1 MPLATTTHAGQIY
14 MYKDSNGS
22 TLLTNRKSADRSLT
36 KVKVTYYPDSNIH
49 SYRNWGNSE
58 ASVLPSYSRNKN
70 AFDHIIQQAAQQH
83 GVSEGLIK
91 AVMHTESGFNVNAR
105 SPVGAQGLMQLMPA
119 TARRFNVS
127 NAYDPH
133 ENIMAGAKYLAWLL
147 KRFNGNTTLALAG
160 YNAGEG
166 NIAKYGGVPPFRET
180 QDYVRR
186 VTSRYSNLYAN
197 GVVPGLVGNRHPV
210 STPFDTYRAADGLVV
225 IAVASNR
232 LFERLCQCMGQP
244 ELATDPRFIDDA
256 SRTRHEPQLRAAIE
270 AWTAQHSVEHLCDGL
285 LEAGVPSSPV
295 WDLAEAASS
304 EHARVRQLQFQPPGA
319 AVPCVPQPVFF
330 NGRKPHALTAAP
342 RLGADN
348 AIFGLNPTGVNP

>member
-127 NAYDPH
+127 NAYDPQ

-147 KRFNGNTTLALAG
+147 KRFNGNTSLALAG

-166 NIAKYGGVPPFRET
+166 NVDKYGDVPPFRET
-180 QDYVRR
+180 RDYVKR
-186 VTSRYSNLYAN
+186 VTSRYQNLYASGIGASAN
-197 GVVPGLVGNRHPV
+197 NNAITANNNSNTQSQNTQVIAQSDNYTASNHQVAANKRPPRQIIM
-210 STPFDTYRAADGLVV
+210 AADGRFTD
-225 IAVASNR
+225 APAGSYATGNATASAR
-232 LFERLCQCMGQP
+232 I
-244 ELATDPRFIDDA
+244 FI
-256 SRTRHEPQLRAAIE
+256 
-270 AWTAQHSVEHLCDGL
+270 
-285 LEAGVPSSPV
+285 
-295 WDLAEAASS
+295 S
-304 EHARVRQLQFQPPGA
+304 E
-319 AVPCVPQPVFF
+319 
-330 NGRKPHALTAAP
+330 
-342 RLGADN
+342 
-348 AIFGLNPTGVNP
+348 

>member
-1 MPLATTTHAGQIY
+1 MYILGTASIMPLATSTHAGQIY

-180 QDYVRR
+180 QDYIRR
-186 VTSRYSNLYAN
+186 VTSRYSNLYAS
-197 GVVPGLVGNRHPV
+197 GVNASSSNSAITANNNSNTQSQNAQVIAQSANYTASNHQVAANKRPQRQIIM
-210 STPFDTYRAADGLVV
+210 AADGRFTD
-225 IAVASNR
+225 APAGSYATGNATASAR
-232 LFERLCQCMGQP
+232 I
-244 ELATDPRFIDDA
+244 FI
-256 SRTRHEPQLRAAIE
+256 
-270 AWTAQHSVEHLCDGL
+270 
-285 LEAGVPSSPV
+285 
-295 WDLAEAASS
+295 S
-304 EHARVRQLQFQPPGA
+304 E
-319 AVPCVPQPVFF
+319 
-330 NGRKPHALTAAP
+330 
-342 RLGADN
+342 
-348 AIFGLNPTGVNP
+348 

>member
-1 MPLATTTHAGQIY
+1 MNNKINAFLLYILGTASIMPLATSTHAGQIY

-180 QDYVRR
+180 QDYIRR
-186 VTSRYSNLYAN
+186 VTSRYSNLYAS
-197 GVVPGLVGNRHPV
+197 GVSASSSNSAITANNNSNTQSQNAKVIAQSANYTASNHQVAANKRPQRQIIM
-210 STPFDTYRAADGLVV
+210 AADGRFTD
-225 IAVASNR
+225 APAGSYATGNATASAR
-232 LFERLCQCMGQP
+232 I
-244 ELATDPRFIDDA
+244 FI
-256 SRTRHEPQLRAAIE
+256 
-270 AWTAQHSVEHLCDGL
+270 
-285 LEAGVPSSPV
+285 
-295 WDLAEAASS
+295 S
-304 EHARVRQLQFQPPGA
+304 E
-319 AVPCVPQPVFF
+319 
-330 NGRKPHALTAAP
+330 
-342 RLGADN
+342 
-348 AIFGLNPTGVNP
+348 